1 MNKKIRNMII
11 ALAAIILVTTGVVQ
25 TIPQMTLKAEAI
37 EPYAKGELAP
47 VNSEIAIKQGEM
59 LVADSDGKQLFVNTD
74 DLSIRVVDEAS
85 GKEWSSQIKDAA
97 NNKEKSIV
105 NITYIGKDDKKVE
118 WDAYSNIIEQG
129 NYEIAQIE
137 DGARITMH
145 FQNGTKT
152 IEQLV
157 PSYIT
162 KEHYEERFISPIEQK
177 EKQGQLTSKQVATY
191 KSVLNS
197 VYAKDTGKGG
207 LKLKSGNTLPP
218 SGIKQ
223 LNELVEVIGYTEDM
237 VRADNEAA
245 GLDIEMP
252 QMAS

>member
-74 DLSIRVVDEAS
+74 DLSIRVVDEKS

-177 EKQGQLTSKQVATY
+177 RKTRSINK
-191 KSVLNS
+191 
-197 VYAKDTGKGG
+197 
-207 LKLKSGNTLPP
+207 
-218 SGIKQ
+218 
-223 LNELVEVIGYTEDM
+223 
-237 VRADNEAA
+237 
-245 GLDIEMP
+245 
-252 QMAS
+252 